1 MNMVRGKW
9 LLFVGVVLI
18 TAAGGGAV
26 MWMRR
31 QAPTPQA
38 PPSAPPTLPKGAEVS
53 LTGKIQAVQ
62 LARIDA
68 VIDGVLEE
76 FAVQVGDEVFEGQL
90 LGRIAN
96 AALRENE
103 KESLLETERML
114 ARISGFEAEL
124 TAARLEDSRLTADL
138 ARARSES
145 VRAERAY
152 RRQEMLR
159 REGATP
165 RLTFEKAEKEHAA
178 ATDEQDRAQAMS
190 VAAQERIQR
199 ILKEID
205 LNKKT
210 LAELEA
216 AHGAAKSELAAADLL
231 APVDGVVVGIK
242 KAAGEE
248 VQKGMAGLI
257 DIATDL
263 GQLELVVDVPQ
274 DYSSRLAPGQQ
285 ALIVMAELPGGG
297 LPATIKTVEKER
309 IVVEFS
315 SPSPLIRPSMTAVA
329 RFKLN

>member
-1 MNMVRGKW
+1 MVRGKW

-18 TAAGGGAV
+18 SAAGAGAV

-31 QAPTPQA
+31 QAPPPQA
-38 PPSAPPTLPKGAEVS
+38 KSSPQLQLPKGAEIS

-62 LARIDA
+62 LAHIDA
-68 VIDGVLEE
+68 LLDGVLEE
-76 FAVQVGDEVFEGQL
+76 FSVQVGDEVFEGQI

-103 KESLLETERML
+103 KESLLDTERML
-114 ARISGFEAEL
+114 ARISALEAEL

-165 RLTFEKAEKEHAA
+165 RLTFEKAEKDYAA
-178 ATDEQDRAQAMS
+178 ADDEQERAQAMS
-190 VAAQERIQR
+190 AAAQDRIQR

-205 LNKKT
+205 LNRKT

-216 AHGAAKSELAAADLL
+216 AHDSAKSELAAADLL
-231 APVDGVVVGIK
+231 APVDGIVVGIK
-242 KAAGEE
+242 KAAGDE
-248 VQKGMAGLI
+248 VQKGMTGII

-274 DYSSRLAPGQQ
+274 DHSRRLAPGQP